1 MDIIYPVFSLVMLT
15 FIVAF
20 ATGISR
26 VISVRRREVNPNHY
40 ILMTG
45 DTPPDYVQK
54 IGRNFANLLE
64 TPILFYLLAALVVA
78 LKIDSAL
85 MLNLAWL
92 YVGLRLVHTLI
103 HISYNYV
110 IHRFMAF
117 VLSMLTLLAMWIE
130 FIRLAG

>member
-1 MDIIYPVFSLVMLT
+1 MDIIYPVLSLVMLT

-26 VISVRRREVNPNHY
+26 VISVRRREVNPKHY

>member
-1 MDIIYPVFSLVMLT
+1 
-15 FIVAF
+15 
-20 ATGISR
+20 
-26 VISVRRREVNPNHY
+26 
-40 ILMTG
+40 MTG

>member
-26 VISVRRREVNPNHY
+26 VISVRRREVNPKHY

-92 YVGLRLVHTLI
+92 YVALRLVHTLI

-110 IHRFMAF
+110 IHRFLAF
-117 VLSMLTLLAMWIE
+117 ALSMLTLLAMWIE

>member
-26 VISVRRREVNPNHY
+26 VISVRRREVNPKHY

-92 YVGLRLVHTLI
+92 YVALRLVHTLI

>member
-1 MDIIYPVFSLVMLT
+1 
-15 FIVAF
+15 
-20 ATGISR
+20 
-26 VISVRRREVNPNHY
+26 
-40 ILMTG
+40 
-45 DTPPDYVQK
+45 
-54 IGRNFANLLE
+54 
-64 TPILFYLLAALVVA
+64 
-78 LKIDSAL
+78 

>member
-26 VISVRRREVNPNHY
+26 VISVRRREVNPKYY

>member
-26 VISVRRREVNPNHY
+26 VISVRRREVNPKHY

-64 TPILFYLLAALVVA
+64 TPILFYLLALSLLHSKSIA
-78 LKIDSAL
+78 
-85 MLNLAWL
+85 
-92 YVGLRLVHTLI
+92 RLCLT
-103 HISYNYV
+103 SPG
-110 IHRFMAF
+110 
-117 VLSMLTLLAMWIE
+117 SMWVY
-130 FIRLAG
+130 G

>member
-26 VISVRRREVNPNHY
+26 VISVRRREVNPKHY

-78 LKIDSAL
+78 LKIDSTL

>member
-26 VISVRRREVNPNHY
+26 VISVRRREVNPKHY